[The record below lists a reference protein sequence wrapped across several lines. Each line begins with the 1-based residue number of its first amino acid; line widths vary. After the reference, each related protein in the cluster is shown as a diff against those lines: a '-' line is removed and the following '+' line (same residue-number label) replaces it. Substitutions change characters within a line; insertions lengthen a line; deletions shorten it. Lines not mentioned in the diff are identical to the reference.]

1 MAIYALGDIE
11 PDIDPTAWVHPD
23 AVVIG
28 NVTLG
33 AEVTVW
39 PHAVLRG
46 DYSRIVV
53 GDRTNVQDGSVIH
66 APGHLD
72 TIIGSR
78 VVIGHLAHMEGCTIG
93 DDVLIGSGSIVL
105 HNVVVGNG
113 AIVGGAALV
122 PNGMHVPP
130 GAMALGVPAKIRE
143 HAAPEGH
150 AAIAVEQ
157 YARNG
162 ARYRKELRRLDA

>member
-1 MAIYALGDIE
+1 VAIYALGDLE

-23 AVVIG
+23 ATVIG

-33 AEVTVW
+33 ADVTVW

-53 GDRTNVQDGSVIH
+53 GDRTNVQDGAVIH

-72 TIIGSR
+72 TVIGSG

-93 DDVLIGSGSIVL
+93 DGVLIGSGSILL
-105 HNVVVGNG
+105 HDVVVGDG
-113 AIVGGAALV
+113 AIIGGAALV
-122 PNGMHVPP
+122 PNGTHVPP
-130 GAMALGVPAKIRE
+130 GAMALGVPVKIRE
-143 HAAPEGH
+143 GAAPEGH
-150 AAIAVEQ
+150 AAPAAEQ

-162 ARYRKELRRLDA
+162 ARFRRDLRRLD